1 MVAVSNTRRA
11 APQSLRQ
18 RQRWLLDVAQ
28 AVVFLNGGVIL
39 ALWWADQDMA
49 TLRTTAGQLTA
60 AGRIAGLFGA
70 YLVLVQLLL
79 MARIPWL
86 DRLLGM
92 GRLAAWHRRAGF
104 WCLWLLLAHPA
115 LLLLGYAASD
125 HRLHVRGLLREGW
138 QLLTSYPDV
147 LMATVALALLVAA
160 AVASVRAVQRKMA
173 YETWYF
179 VHLYTYLAVA
189 LAFSHQLADGDEF
202 VTHPL
207 TRIYWSSLYLLAL
220 GALLVW
226 RVGLPLARAARH
238 QLRVAG
244 IVDEA
249 PGVFSVYLT
258 GRHLEQLPAV
268 AGQFFLWRFLTRDR
282 WWQARPFSLS
292 AAPNGRWL
300 RITVKG
306 QSGDTHSLRHLAPG
320 TRVLAEGPYGA
331 FTDAARSRPKVLL
344 IAGGIGITP
353 LRALLEAI
361 PLGVHVVLL
370 YRSKGPEEV
379 VFRTELEQLVRWRG
393 ATVRYLHEARGRPR
407 DPWRPL
413 GPATIN
419 WLVPDVTTRDVY
431 LCGPPSL
438 LADAQ
443 RSLRSLGV
451 PETQIHC
458 EQFAF

>member
-1 MVAVSNTRRA
+1 MVAVSSAGTRSVQS
-11 APQSLRQ
+11 PQQ
-18 RQRWLLDVAQ
+18 RQRWLLDLAQ
-28 AVVFLNGGVIL
+28 AAVFLNGGVIL
-39 ALWWADQDMA
+39 ALWFADQDMA
-49 TLRTTAGQLTA
+49 TLRTGAGQLTA

-70 YLVLVQLLL
+70 YLVLLQLLL

-86 DRLLGM
+86 DRLIGM
-92 GRLAAWHRRAGF
+92 ARLAAWHRRAGF
-104 WCLWLLLAHPA
+104 WCLWLLLAHPV
-115 LLLLGYAASD
+115 LLLAGYAASD
-125 HRLHVRGLLREGW
+125 RRGLLRESW
-138 QLLTSYPDV
+138 VLLTSYPDV
-147 LMATVALALLVAA
+147 LMATLALALLVAA
-160 AVASVRAVQRKMA
+160 AVLSVRAVHRRMA

-207 TRIYWSSLYLLAL
+207 TRVYWSGLYLLTLA
-220 GALLVW
+220 ALLLW
-226 RVGLPLARAARH
+226 RVGLPLARGLRH

-249 PGVFSVYLT
+249 PGVFSIYLV
-258 GRHLEQLPAV
+258 GRQLDQLPAM

-300 RITVKG
+300 RITVKECG
-306 QSGDTHSLRHLAPG
+306 EDTRSLRQLKAG
-320 TRVLAEGPYGA
+320 TRVFAEGPYGA
-331 FTDAARSRPKVLL
+331 FTDAARSHRKVLL

-361 PLGVHVVLL
+361 PMGVHVVLL
-370 YRSKGPEEV
+370 YRARRPEDV

-413 GPATIN
+413 GPATIR
-419 WLVPDVTTRDVY
+419 WLVPDVAARDVY
-431 LCGPPSL
+431 LCGPSGL
-438 LADAQ
+438 CADAQ
-443 RSLRSLGV
+443 RSLRALGV
-451 PETQIHC
+451 PEQHVHH